1 MSGQRQSAFVKVCG
15 LTQERQIDWAVE
27 LGYDAVGIV
36 VTPKSKRYC
45 PPERAVELAAY
56 ARGRIP
62 VFAVALTLAET
73 AAVAEHVD
81 VVQIYE
87 QADIPNLALASGT
100 PPEKPE
106 ALRYFFYD
114 ASAGSGVF
122 ADIPAWVGEVP
133 GKVVIAGGLDEHN
146 VAGVIEEFG
155 PYGVDVSSSVE
166 TAPGV
171 KSREKMAAF
180 VAAARTPGRASG
192 RVSGRNS
199 R

>member
-1 MSGQRQSAFVKVCG
+1 MSGQQSTFVKVCG
-15 LTQERQIDWAVE
+15 LTQEQQIDWAVE
-27 LGYDAVGIV
+27 LGYDAIGIV

-45 PPERAVELAAY
+45 PPGRAVELAGY

-62 VFAVALTLAET
+62 VFAVALTYAET
-73 AAVAEHVD
+73 AEVAEHVD
-81 VVQIYE
+81 TVQIYE
-87 QADIPNLALASGT
+87 AAAVPNLALASGT
-100 PPEKPE
+100 PPERPE
-106 ALRYFFYD
+106 ALQYFFYD

-122 ADIPAWVGEVP
+122 ADIPAWVADVP

-146 VAGVIEEFG
+146 VAGVIEAFG

-171 KSREKMAAF
+171 KSREKMASF
-180 VAAARTPGRASG
+180 VAAARASG
-192 RVSGRNS
+192 RHS

>member
-1 MSGQRQSAFVKVCG
+1 MSGQRQAAFVKVCG
-15 LTQERQIDWAVE
+15 LTQEQQIDWAVE

-45 PPERAVELAAY
+45 PPERAVALADH

-62 VFAVALTLAET
+62 VFAVALTHAET
-73 AAVAEHVD
+73 AAVADHFD
-81 VVQIYE
+81 VIQIYE
-87 QADIPNLALASGT
+87 TADIPNLALASGT

-106 ALRYFFYD
+106 ALQYFFYD

-122 ADIPAWVGEVP
+122 ADIPDWVGDVP
-133 GKVVIAGGLDEHN
+133 GRVVIAGGLDEHN
-146 VAGVIEEFG
+146 VAGVIEAFG
-155 PYGVDVSSSVE
+155 PYGVDVSSGVE

-180 VAAARTPGRASG
+180 VAAARTPGRAPG
-192 RVSGRNS
+192 RGS

>member
-1 MSGQRQSAFVKVCG
+1 MSGQRSTFVKVCG
-15 LTQERQIDWAVE
+15 LTQEQQIDWAVE

-45 PPERAVELAAY
+45 PPGRAVALAGH

-62 VFAVALTLAET
+62 VFAVALVYAET
-73 AAVAEHVD
+73 AAVAEHFD
-81 VVQIYE
+81 VIQIYE
-87 QADIPNLALASGT
+87 TADVPNLALASAT

-106 ALRYFFYD
+106 ALSYFLYD

-122 ADIPAWVGEVP
+122 ADIPGWVGDVP
-133 GKVVIAGGLDEHN
+133 GNVVIAGGLDEHN
-146 VAGVIEEFG
+146 VAGVVEEFG

-180 VAAARTPGRASG
+180 IAAARTPGGTAGHAPGLSG
-192 RVSGRNS
+192 R
-199 R
+199 

>member
-1 MSGQRQSAFVKVCG
+1 MSGQQPTFVKVCG
-15 LTQERQIDWAVE
+15 LTQEQQIDWAVE
-27 LGYDAVGIV
+27 LGYDAIGIV

-45 PPERAVELAAY
+45 PPERAVQLAGY

-62 VFAVALTLAET
+62 VFAVALTHAET
-73 AAVAEHVD
+73 AGVAEHVD
-81 VVQIYE
+81 TVQIYE
-87 QADIPNLALASGT
+87 TADIPNLALASGS

-106 ALRYFFYD
+106 ALQYFFYD

-122 ADIPAWVGEVP
+122 ADIPAWVRELP
-133 GKVVIAGGLDEHN
+133 GRVVIAGGLDEHN
-146 VAGVIEEFG
+146 VASVIEEFG

-180 VAAARTPGRASG
+180 LAAARTPGRHTA
-192 RVSGRNS
+192 
-199 R
+199 

>member
-1 MSGQRQSAFVKVCG
+1 MSGQRQPAFVKVCG
-15 LTQERQIDWAVE
+15 LTQEQQIDWAVE

-45 PPERAVELAAY
+45 PPERAVALAGH

-62 VFAVALTLAET
+62 VFAVALTHAET
-73 AAVAEHVD
+73 AAVAGHFD
-81 VVQIYE
+81 IIQIYE
-87 QADIPNLALASGT
+87 TADIPNLALASGT
-100 PPEKPE
+100 PPGKPE
-106 ALRYFFYD
+106 ALQYFFYD

-122 ADIPAWVGEVP
+122 ADIPDWVGEVP

-180 VAAARTPGRASG
+180 VAAARTPGRTPG
-192 RVSGRNS
+192 RDS

>member
-1 MSGQRQSAFVKVCG
+1 MSGQQPTFMKVCG
-15 LTQERQIDWAVE
+15 LTQEQQIDWAVE

-45 PPERAVELAAY
+45 PPGRAVELAGH

-62 VFAVALTLAET
+62 VFAVALTYAET
-73 AAVAEHVD
+73 AAVAGHFD
-81 VVQIYE
+81 TVQIYE
-87 QADIPNLALASGT
+87 PADIPNLALASGA

-106 ALRYFFYD
+106 ALQYFFYD

-122 ADIPAWVGEVP
+122 ADIPAWVADVP
-133 GKVVIAGGLDEHN
+133 GRVVIAGGLDEHN
-146 VAGVIEEFG
+146 VAAVIEDFG

-180 VAAARTPGRASG
+180 LTAARTPGQNG
-192 RVSGRNS
+192 RVDG
-199 R
+199 

>member
-1 MSGQRQSAFVKVCG
+1 MSSGQRPVFVKVCG

-36 VTPKSKRYC
+36 VTPKSRRYC
-45 PPERAVELAAY
+45 PPERAVALAGY

-62 VFAVALTLAET
+62 VFAVALTYAET
-73 AAVAEHVD
+73 AEVAGHVD
-81 VVQIYE
+81 TVQIYE
-87 QADIPNLALASGT
+87 SADVPNLALASAA
-100 PPEKPE
+100 PPERPE
-106 ALRYFFYD
+106 DLQYFFYD

-122 ADIPAWVGEVP
+122 ADIPDWVADVP
-133 GKVVIAGGLDEHN
+133 GRVVIAGGLDEHN
-146 VAGVIEEFG
+146 VGRVVEAYG

-180 VAAARTPGRASG
+180 VAAARGTARDGG
-192 RVSGRNS
+192 
-199 R
+199 